1 MNCKNCYH
9 ELTPNS
15 DYCNICGGKVIR
27 NRLTLKNLFEHVSET
42 FFNYDNKLLRTF
54 IDLFRKP
61 EVVIGSYVN
70 GVRKRYVNPLSF
82 FGVSLTLSGLSIF
95 ILRKFYLQYLD
106 FSKVFTSEIYENEF
120 SQQVLQNSSDSA
132 FEYNSLIFSFLIP
145 FLALISIIVFYNKHY
160 NFTEHII
167 IYLYSIS
174 ALTIGSIIIGHIVL
188 FIIPEKYLLFT
199 LIFYLIMFI
208 YHAYILKRI
217 FQLTALQLLLKT
229 LFFLILFLAVY
240 IFFSILVAIYLIA
253 SGAINLESVN
263 KTT

>member
-240 IFFSILVAIYLIA
+240 ILFSILVAIYMIA

>member
-120 SQQVLQNSSDSA
+120 SQQVLQNSSNSA

-240 IFFSILVAIYLIA
+240 ILFSILVAIYMIA

>member
-1 MNCKNCYH
+1 MNCKNCYY

-145 FLALISIIVFYNKHY
+145 LLALISIIVFYNKHY

-240 IFFSILVAIYLIA
+240 ILLSILVAIYMIA
-253 SGAINLESVN
+253 TGAINLESVN